1 MTCRSLFY
9 RLWHDEAG
17 ATGVEYGLLLAMI
30 ALAILG
36 ASTTIGDYVSNGYD
50 GFGDTL
56 AGVSAP
62 NTGTAH

>member
-1 MTCRSLFY
+1 MTARSLFN
-9 RLWHDEAG
+9 RLWHDETG
-17 ATGVEYGLLLAMI
+17 TTGVEYGLLLAMI

-36 ASTTIGDYVSNGYD
+36 ASTTIGDFVTNGYD

-62 NTGTAH
+62 DTGTAH

>member
-1 MTCRSLFY
+1 MASRSVIY
-9 RLWHDEAG
+9 RFWHDEAG

-36 ASTTIGDYVSNGYD
+36 ASTTIGDFITNGFD
-50 GFGDTL
+50 GFGDML

-62 NTGTAH
+62 DTGTTH

>member
-1 MTCRSLFY
+1 MMCHSLFY

-36 ASTTIGDYVSNGYD
+36 ASTTIGDFVSMGYD

-56 AGVSAP
+56 GSVSAP
-62 NTGTAH
+62 NTGTTH